1 MAVLPIGTI
10 TTPFTPG
17 VSTIAPVASPGA
29 VATGP
34 SFGEMLTKGIENVT
48 AAQDTASTLSGQLA
62 TGQLTDI
69 HEFTT
74 AAAKASL
81 GVSLTAN
88 VRNRVVEAYQE
99 IMRMQ
104 V

>member
-1 MAVLPIGTI
+1 MAVLP
-10 TTPFTPG
+10 
-17 VSTIAPVASPGA
+17 VGA
-29 VATGP
+29 VTSAFSPASISSVSGVGATPAAGGG
-34 SFGEMLTKGIENVT
+34 FGEMLTKGLEGVT
-48 AAQDTASTLSGQLA
+48 SAQDTASTLSGQVA

-69 HEFTT
+69 SDFTT

-81 GVSLTAN
+81 GVSLTAA
-88 VRNRVVEAYQE
+88 VRNRAVEAYQE

>member
-1 MAVLPIGTI
+1 MAVLP
-10 TTPFTPG
+10 
-17 VSTIAPVASPGA
+17 VGA
-29 VATGP
+29 VTSAFTVPSISSAPPTGAG
-34 SFGEMLTKGIENVT
+34 FGELLAKGVENVT
-48 AAQDTASTLSGQLA
+48 ALQDNASRLSGQIA

-69 HEFTT
+69 SEFTT

-81 GVSLTAN
+81 GVSLTAA
-88 VRNRVVEAYQE
+88 VRNRAIEAYQE

>member
-1 MAVLPIGTI
+1 MAVLP
-10 TTPFTPG
+10 
-17 VSTIAPVASPGA
+17 VGA
-29 VATGP
+29 VTSAFSPASISSVSAVGATPAAG
-34 SFGEMLTKGIENVT
+34 SGFGEMLTKGLEGVT
-48 AAQDTASTLSGQLA
+48 SAQDTASTLSGQVA

-69 HEFTT
+69 SDFTT

-81 GVSLTAN
+81 GVSLTAA
-88 VRNRVVEAYQE
+88 VRNRAVEAYQE